1 MPIIDDY
8 INEMKKLINYLG
20 AENIM
25 VSIIENGDSKDETRD
40 YLIEFQKY
48 LNDLNIINEI
58 NIVHE
63 ICKSKNSS
71 SVFIRIDCLSKLR
84 NRAFDL
90 IYKTKKFDYQNTK
103 IIFLNDI
110 IYTYEDIIK
119 LLSTNNEDYDAVCAM
134 DFNIYFYDTWASAD
148 LNGNSF
154 RHLYPYFI
162 NAEAQEQVINL
173 KPVRIF
179 SCWSG
184 VSVFSAAPLEN
195 KKLQFRIEDP
205 PKSLKY
211 SLNSYQKA
219 SIESECTYINIDLQ
233 TLGYTKRFV
242 NTDVKV
248 AYEYKYYYITKYF
261 RELYHFAHY
270 FYQYFQKFKE
280 KRNKNMSNMRDKFVK
295 LEKRLELWYNYHKL
309 NDT

>member
-1 MPIIDDY
+1 
-8 INEMKKLINYLG
+8 
-20 AENIM
+20 
-25 VSIIENGDSKDETRD
+25 
-40 YLIEFQKY
+40 
-48 LNDLNIINEI
+48 
-58 NIVHE
+58 
-63 ICKSKNSS
+63 
-71 SVFIRIDCLSKLR
+71 
-84 NRAFDL
+84 
-90 IYKTKKFDYQNTK
+90 
-103 IIFLNDI
+103 
-110 IYTYEDIIK
+110 
-119 LLSTNNEDYDAVCAM
+119 M

-162 NAEAQEQVINL
+162 NAEAQEQVLNL

-195 KKLQFRIEDP
+195 KKLQLRIEDP

-295 LEKRLELWYNYHKL
+295 LENRLELWYNYHKL